1 MCIGYTN
8 AVFDWLCTLTYDY
21 RPLLLSELR
30 QVNIDKI
37 NKIWY
42 LIGFVVKFITKW
54 TLDTLVTC
62 QAYTWCYTTHGYEE
76 KKEKQRFEQRSKT
89 IPDYILHDS
98 LMEKP
103 RETIKQ
109 LLLLINRFN
118 WVREY
123 KVIIYKSTLFM

>member
-62 QAYTWCYTTHGYEE
+62 QAYTWCYTWLWGKERKTEIWT
-76 KKEKQRFEQRSKT
+76 KK
-89 IPDYILHDS
+89 
-98 LMEKP
+98 
-103 RETIKQ
+103 
-109 LLLLINRFN
+109 
-118 WVREY
+118 
-123 KVIIYKSTLFM
+123 